1 MPIHGGVARLSCL
14 EWRVTHQGSLTEWNV
29 THTSRN
35 NCPSCCS
42 QSLVQLL
49 AETRGG
55 SPSWESVT
63 LTTYQTIVTAHLNM
77 ATKHPTL
84 QQQLHA
90 TTCTTGCMHWMHCSS
105 MLLQPNLLQ
114 RRPQCIFTLR
124 DSDIDNVLGQEQLVC
139 SLLPTP
145 AARLCARQTP
155 QTHTG
160 HCRPRN
166 THKKQGI
173 YVIPGLKH
181 IKQTHTGHPR
191 PNTQGIHVT
200 PGLKTQNKCIQ
211 ISAGLNTHK
220 ASTYWSLAAHKHI
233 TQRLLIVTR
242 LTSNCNQRITTQ
254 RNSITQSIP
263 LKLLNTPISWTQ
275 HYIPKFI
282 TNKQP
287 LSNLKF

>member
-1 MPIHGGVARLSCL
+1 M
-14 EWRVTHQGSLTEWNV
+14 
-29 THTSRN
+29 HTWTCYETPN
-35 NCPSCCS
+35 TV
-42 QSLVQLL
+42 QS
-49 AETRGG
+49 
-55 SPSWESVT
+55 
-63 LTTYQTIVTAHLNM
+63 
-77 ATKHPTL
+77 L

-90 TTCTTGCMHWMHCSS
+90 TTCATGCMHWMHCSS

-114 RRPQCIFTLR
+114 RRLQCTFTLR
-124 DSDIDNVLGQEQLVC
+124 DSDIANVLGQEQLVC

-145 AARLCARQTP
+145 AVHLCARQTP

-160 HCRPRN
+160 RCRPRN

-181 IKQTHTGHPR
+181 IKQTHTDHPRNTQQSIYVIPGLKHMKQTHTGHPR

-263 LKLLNTPISWTQ
+263 LKLLNIPISWMQ
-275 HYIPKFI
+275 HYIPQFI